1 MVGKARNDPHLLRKT
16 KSVYL
21 VPVKREAPGALL
33 GAVSSLLAKV
43 INFSNSQW
51 NFIKCLTL
59 LLHSSKSLFQPINVM
74 DNTLPEKTRSSLD
87 GFCDQLEQALGS
99 KFVSGVL
106 YGKLARDI
114 NKTADMSVNFMVVLE
129 EISTANLDAVGDAL
143 RKSKVQI
150 ELLTLSE
157 EDLRS
162 STDVFPIKFLDIKRT
177 HVIYRG
183 KDVMS
188 QLEISKDNLRLRC
201 EQEIKNLMLRLRLN
215 YVSRKQN
222 SKSIASLLSRIY
234 LSLIRNLGVLVE
246 LKSGDVLATNSDII
260 KGAGKLGIDTVVLH
274 DVEKLRQD
282 NFSQDLEDRKRLLEK
297 VMQCVRDAAAM
308 VDKL

>member
-1 MVGKARNDPHLLRKT
+1 MKYP
-16 KSVYL
+16 
-21 VPVKREAPGALL
+21 
-33 GAVSSLLAKV
+33 
-43 INFSNSQW
+43 
-51 NFIKCLTL
+51 
-59 LLHSSKSLFQPINVM
+59 
-74 DNTLPEKTRSSLD
+74 LPENTRISLD
-87 GFCDQLEQALGS
+87 GFCDQLEKSIGS

-106 YGKLARDI
+106 YGKLARNI

-129 EISTANLDAVGDAL
+129 EISTANLDAVGEAL
-143 RKSKVQI
+143 RKAKVQI

-183 KDVMS
+183 KDVLS
-188 QLEISKDNLRLRC
+188 ELEISKENLRLRC

-246 LKSGDVLATNSDII
+246 LKSGDVLTTNSDII
-260 KGAGKLGIDTVVLH
+260 DGAGKLGIDTAVLQ

-282 NFSQDLEDRKRLLEK
+282 NFSNDLEDRKRLLEK
-297 VMQCVRDAAAM
+297 VMQCVRDAAVMA
-308 VDKL
+308 DKL

>member
-1 MVGKARNDPHLLRKT
+1 M
-16 KSVYL
+16 KS
-21 VPVKREAPGALL
+21 P
-33 GAVSSLLAKV
+33 
-43 INFSNSQW
+43 
-51 NFIKCLTL
+51 
-59 LLHSSKSLFQPINVM
+59 
-74 DNTLPEKTRSSLD
+74 LPENIEIGLD
-87 GFCDQLEQALGS
+87 AFCNQLEKSIGS
-99 KFVSGVL
+99 QFVSGVL
-106 YGKLARDI
+106 YGKLARNID
-114 NKTADMSVNFMVVLE
+114 KTRDMSANFMVVLE
-129 EISTANLDAVGDAL
+129 EISTASLDAVGAAL
-143 RKSKVQI
+143 RASKLQI

-177 HVIYRG
+177 HVICHG
-183 KDVMS
+183 KDVLS
-188 QLEISKDNLRLRC
+188 ELEISKDNLRLRC

-246 LKSGDVLATNSDII
+246 LKSGDVLTTNSEII
-260 KGAGKLGIDTVVLH
+260 EGAGKLGIDTVALQ

-282 NFSQDLEDRKRLLEK
+282 NFSKDLEDRKRLLEK

-308 VDKL
+308 ADKL

>member
-1 MVGKARNDPHLLRKT
+1 
-16 KSVYL
+16 
-21 VPVKREAPGALL
+21 
-33 GAVSSLLAKV
+33 
-43 INFSNSQW
+43 
-51 NFIKCLTL
+51 
-59 LLHSSKSLFQPINVM
+59 LHSSKSLFQPINVM

-282 NFSQDLEDRKRLLEK
+282 NFSHDLEDRKRLLEK

-308 VDKL
+308 ADKL

>member
-1 MVGKARNDPHLLRKT
+1 
-16 KSVYL
+16 
-21 VPVKREAPGALL
+21 
-33 GAVSSLLAKV
+33 
-43 INFSNSQW
+43 
-51 NFIKCLTL
+51 
-59 LLHSSKSLFQPINVM
+59 M

-99 KFVSGVL
+99 QFVSGVL
-106 YGKLARDI
+106 YGKLARNI

-129 EISTANLDAVGDAL
+129 EISTANLDVVGDAL

-162 STDVFPIKFLDIKRT
+162 STDVFPIKFLDIKRI

-260 KGAGKLGIDTVVLH
+260 KGAGKLGIDTGVLH

-282 NFSQDLEDRKRLLEK
+282 NFSHDLEDRKRLLEK

-308 VDKL
+308 ADKL

>member
-1 MVGKARNDPHLLRKT
+1 
-16 KSVYL
+16 
-21 VPVKREAPGALL
+21 
-33 GAVSSLLAKV
+33 
-43 INFSNSQW
+43 
-51 NFIKCLTL
+51 
-59 LLHSSKSLFQPINVM
+59 M

-99 KFVSGVL
+99 QFVSGVL

-129 EISTANLDAVGDAL
+129 EISTANLDVVGDAL

-162 STDVFPIKFLDIKRT
+162 STDVFPIKFLDIKRI

-282 NFSQDLEDRKRLLEK
+282 NFSHDLEDRKRLLEK

-308 VDKL
+308 ADKL